1 MVFICIAILIFND
14 IFIFAEKKSDAED
27 QVNGYEDG
35 LQWGEITGYI
45 YGQKDQ
51 LNSKKSNWENAY
63 KNEKSKVVSDYNLDT
78 KSYNYRYK
86 FLDGFEEGFQLGYK
100 MVYEKFTDYK
110 KETMEQLGKRHGEFF
125 GGLMG
130 VKYARND
137 LHNNKKSDW
146 KRDMPLDS
154 IIINEYNLS
163 NNPKGYSDAFAD
175 GYRES
180 YEEEYQ
186 LVYSNLNYDRE
197 RVSKEDALVHGM
209 YQGETAGLAQAMTD
223 YIHGKS
229 NDWKRALYEFEV
241 EKNLI
246 IRYSLDRENS
256 QYTLGFINGFRE
268 GFMKG
273 YNINYQQFNMDMGE
287 RNINYKKVSMLEDTI
302 EFEDEF
308 VNVVNGIGR
317 TEKRTTAK
325 LYIPPGAIYTDTY
338 ITLQKEEVP
347 KESHDKRYTPVTK
360 IYNISITN
368 DTGKVRLQKPLDF
381 SLEYFASSRGGIY
394 ELVDNKWR
402 YIYSEIDDGIITAEF
417 ASKDYY
423 GGSYIVMIDES
434 YAEIRDISTHWARK
448 ELYTFLRRGYIK
460 GDNENRYRPNEKLTR
475 IELLLLLSKVQNWD
489 LGKTRGVINKFK
501 DCDTFAGY
509 TDIINYAVNK
519 GYMKGYKD
527 GSFRPNQPI
536 SYNEIEAIIRKIT
549 GNSTFTWDKI
559 AEDIMYEKYTR
570 SQSRF
575 GKDNHITRAEGVY
588 LLHRLQELK
597 RI

>member
-1 MVFICIAILIFND
+1 MKKHRIIPLVFICIAILIFND
-14 IFIFAEKKSDAED
+14 IFIFADKKSDAED

-154 IIINEYNLS
+154 IIINEYNLR
-163 NNPKGYSDAFAD
+163 NNPKGYSDAFVD
-175 GYRES
+175 GYKKS

-186 LVYSNLNYDRE
+186 LAYSNLNYDRE
-197 RVSKEDALVHGM
+197 SASKEDAISHGIS
-209 YQGETAGLAQAMTD
+209 QGETAGLAQAMTD
-223 YIHGKS
+223 YIQGKS

-273 YNINYQQFNMDMGE
+273 YNRHYQQFNMDVGE
-287 RNINYKKVSMLEDTI
+287 RNINYKKVSMLEDTM

-308 VNVVNGIGR
+308 VNVVNGIR
-317 TEKRTTAK
+317 ITEKRTTAK
-325 LYIPPGAIYTDTY
+325 LYIPPGAIYTDAY
-338 ITLQKEEVP
+338 LTLQKEEIP
-347 KESHDKRYTPVTK
+347 KGSQNKGYTPVTK

-368 DTGKVRLQKPLDF
+368 DGGKIRLQKPLTF
-381 SLEYFASSRGGIY
+381 SLEYFGSSRGGIY
-394 ELVDNKWR
+394 E
-402 YIYSEIDDGIITAEF
+402 
-417 ASKDYY
+417 
-423 GGSYIVMIDES
+423 
-434 YAEIRDISTHWARK
+434 
-448 ELYTFLRRGYIK
+448 
-460 GDNENRYRPNEKLTR
+460 
-475 IELLLLLSKVQNWD
+475 
-489 LGKTRGVINKFK
+489 
-501 DCDTFAGY
+501 
-509 TDIINYAVNK
+509 
-519 GYMKGYKD
+519 
-527 GSFRPNQPI
+527 
-536 SYNEIEAIIRKIT
+536 
-549 GNSTFTWDKI
+549 
-559 AEDIMYEKYTR
+559 
-570 SQSRF
+570 
-575 GKDNHITRAEGVY
+575 
-588 LLHRLQELK
+588 
-597 RI
+597 